1 MAVHQGRQSRRLPL
15 RFDRME
21 LSGAFGDLGT
31 LLPMAIGMIL
41 VNGMDPSGVMVSI
54 GLFYILSGLYFGVT
68 VPVQP
73 MKVIGA
79 YAIATAMTAQQVL
92 SAGLLMGIALL
103 LIGATNAITVI
114 SRWIPK
120 SVIRGVQLSTGI
132 LLMAQ
137 GVKLMMGSSP
147 FQTLQSAAEPYLTIQ
162 AIGPIPVGIV
172 LGLAAGCMAL
182 ALLENTKLPAGIA
195 VVGFGFLSGMF
206 LGTHS
211 EWSTLAPGF
220 HPPRFLPFGWP
231 SGGDLSFALVV
242 LVAPQLPMTIGN
254 AVVANA
260 DLSREY
266 FADASARVTYR
277 GLTVSMA
284 LANFASFFLGGIPL
298 CHGAGGL
305 ATHYRFGARTAGSN
319 LMVGAI
325 FLLLGLGLGPST
337 VAVFHLLPLSVLGVL
352 LLFGGSQ
359 LALTM
364 MDLKNRKDM
373 FVALTMLGVT
383 LASNLAGGFVLGIA
397 LAHALRSDKLR
408 V

>member
-1 MAVHQGRQSRRLPL
+1 
-15 RFDRME
+15 
-21 LSGAFGDLGT
+21 
-31 LLPMAIGMIL
+31 
-41 VNGMDPSGVMVSI
+41 
-54 GLFYILSGLYFGVT
+54 
-68 VPVQP
+68 
-73 MKVIGA
+73 
-79 YAIATAMTAQQVL
+79 
-92 SAGLLMGIALL
+92 
-103 LIGATNAITVI
+103 
-114 SRWIPK
+114 
-120 SVIRGVQLSTGI
+120 
-132 LLMAQ
+132 
-137 GVKLMMGSSP
+137 
-147 FQTLQSAAEPYLTIQ
+147 
-162 AIGPIPVGIV
+162 
-172 LGLAAGCMAL
+172 
-182 ALLENTKLPAGIA
+182 
-195 VVGFGFLSGMF
+195 
-206 LGTHS
+206 
-211 EWSTLAPGF
+211 
-220 HPPRFLPFGWP
+220 
-231 SGGDLSFALVV
+231 
-242 LVAPQLPMTIGN
+242 MTIGN

-319 LMVGAI
+319 LMVGGI